1 MCFSATASFVAS
13 GVLVGATVVTFA
25 SLKKQPT
32 KFFAVIPLLFAV
44 QQAIEGFQWLALGHG
59 SPSMPLAY
67 AFLFFAYLFWP
78 VFLPLASL
86 QAESDPTRR
95 KLIMV
100 CFGLGIFTALVL
112 GYSMVIYPLIVSVP
126 GQCIYYGIDTVYE
139 IPLKFVLPVAYLAS
153 VVGGGLL
160 VRRFWIQMFGA
171 LGLVGLAV
179 SYLSYTVAYQSV
191 WCFFAAAISLC
202 IIMELRSPQIQTK
215 KHH

>member
-13 GVLVGATVVTFA
+13 GVLVGASIVTFS

-32 KFFAVIPLLFAV
+32 KLFAVIPLLFAV
-44 QQAIEGFQWLALGHG
+44 QQAVEGFQWIVLGHG

-67 AFLFFAYLFWP
+67 AFVFFAYLFWP

-100 CFGLGIFTALVL
+100 CFGAGIFTALVL
-112 GYSMVIYPLIVSVP
+112 GYSMIIHPLIVSVP
-126 GQCIYYGIDTVYE
+126 GQCISYRIDTIYQM
-139 IPLKFVLPVAYLAS
+139 PLKLLLPVTYLVS
-153 VVGGGLL
+153 VIGGGLL

-179 SYLSYTVAYQSV
+179 SYIGFTLAYQSV

-202 IIMELRSPQIQTK
+202 IIMELRSVKTSAPK
-215 KHH
+215 K